1 MKVTERQITLLITH
15 LNHYYDSLLPPYCD
29 DLVLFCLSHKCL
41 KVIRL
46 KCIAAAALFEFDKFD
61 LASCHTE
68 GKGYN
73 FNCCNK
79 NTEKKNTRKCSNCH
93 KIKMTFA

>member
-79 NTEKKNTRKCSNCH
+79 NTEKTHKNVATATKS
-93 KIKMTFA
+93 K

>member
-15 LNHYYDSLLPPYCD
+15 LIQIITMKSSSLLPPYCD

-79 NTEKKNTRKCSNCH
+79 NTEKTHGNVATA
-93 KIKMTFA
+93 T